1 MEKANRVSISVLS
14 RILVHAVL
22 IAGAAAVILPFIW
35 MVLTSLKTST
45 ESTQVPLSW
54 FPEVFQWKNFSEV
67 PQSLP
72 FAQFYWNTVSTTIV
86 KTVFNVLFNSMA
98 AYAFAR
104 IFFPGRNLFFLLTL
118 SVMMVPAQ
126 VFIIPQYLLM
136 RDLGWLNS
144 LKAITITGMFSAYGT
159 FLLRQFFLTLP
170 KELEEAAKIDGCN
183 HFTIYWRIML
193 PLAKPGVVAIS
204 IITILWS
211 WNDFQWPLIV
221 NNSTDKM
228 TLSVGLA
235 SLQGQYVTN
244 YPMLMAGSLM
254 AIWPM
259 ALIFIL
265 LQRYFIGGITFT
277 GIK

>member
-1 MEKANRVSISVLS
+1 MEKASNGQKSRLTSIL
-14 RILVHAVL
+14 IHGIL
-22 IAGAAAVILPFIW
+22 IAGAAAVILPFLW
-35 MVLTSLKTST
+35 MVLTSLKTPT
-45 ESTQVPLSW
+45 EATQVPMTVLPS
-54 FPEVFQWKNFSEV
+54 VFKWKNFIEV
-67 PQSLP
+67 FDLLP
-72 FAQFYWNTVSTTIV
+72 FGRFYWNTISTTFV
-86 KTVFNVLFNSMA
+86 KTLFNLLFNSMA

-104 IFFPGRNLFFLLTL
+104 IFFPGRNALFLLTL

-144 LKAITITGMFSAYGT
+144 LKAITVTGMFSAYAT
-159 FLLRQFFLTLP
+159 FLLRQFFLTMP
-170 KELEEAAKIDGCN
+170 KDLEEAAKIDGCN
-183 HFTIYWRIML
+183 HFVIYWRIML
-193 PLAKPGVVAIS
+193 PLATPGIVAIS

-211 WNDFQWPLIV
+211 WNDFLWPLIV
-221 NNSTDKM
+221 NNSPEEM

-244 YPMLMAGSLM
+244 YPMLMAGSLL

-265 LQRYFIGGITFT
+265 LQRHFIEGITFT